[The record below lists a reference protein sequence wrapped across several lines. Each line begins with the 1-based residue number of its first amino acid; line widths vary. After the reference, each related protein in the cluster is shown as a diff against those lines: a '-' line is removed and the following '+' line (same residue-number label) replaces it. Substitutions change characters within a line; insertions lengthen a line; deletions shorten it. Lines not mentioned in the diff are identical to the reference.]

1 MMYFRF
7 FILDGISM
15 NVELSGEISFL
26 NQDSNQ
32 SLTNVLAVMVLFMV
46 MPFMLTAFT
55 FLIYMAVHGN
65 DLNNQL
71 SVVSLFMTMSL
82 YGILQVP
89 LGFLPML
96 INFFATVRLCIYC
109 TSLQL
114 Q

>member
-1 MMYFRF
+1 MIFFRF
-7 FILDGISM
+7 FILDGFSM
-15 NVELSGEISFL
+15 NIELSVEISFI
-26 NQDSNQ
+26 NQFTNR
-32 SLTNVLAVMVLFMV
+32 SLTNVLAVMVLFIV
-46 MPFMLTAFT
+46 MPFMLTAGT

-96 INFFATVRLCIYC
+96 INFFTTVCLSI
-109 TSLQL
+109 
-114 Q
+114 